1 MTRASI
7 TLSLPMPPSINSTHG
22 IGKTRKKIF
31 AMDEDLGRI
40 FMGFR
45 DRQTLYR
52 KPHYVAW
59 QNAAGAEI
67 MAAPDAIVVW
77 AVTSANQAGTRRNP
91 FPAHRREAAIEI
103 LAHVEDL
110 PSLVVPVV
118 DVAPTPR
125 FAATHAIVQ
134 PLAPGALAVR
144 SPRLPPAGGRAPPAG

>member
-67 MAAPDAIVVW
+67 MAARPRLTVRELPAGWYCARMLWPAESPVDTDNPVKVLLDLLHWMRVTPDDRWCWRETASRSHRIEAGRCQVTVW
-77 AVTSANQAGTRRNP
+77 S
-91 FPAHRREAAIEI
+91 
-103 LAHVEDL
+103 
-110 PSLVVPVV
+110 
-118 DVAPTPR
+118 
-125 FAATHAIVQ
+125 
-134 PLAPGALAVR
+134 LAP
-144 SPRLPPAGGRAPPAG
+144 